1 MNLFLKDQRRDKN
14 LLINTIFV
22 ILLLTA
28 VGFIIFMNYK
38 VEDEEM
44 ITITEGILDLRTWD
58 WQQKETVNLKGE
70 WEFYWQQLLTPQDFV
85 APPLPKKD
93 FFFEVP
99 GEIDDY
105 QVNEQEIE
113 GRGYFTYR
121 AQIKLP
127 SDMKEDLALR
137 LPRTAGTALKV
148 WINGELAASEGE
160 LGRTKREMQPGWGP
174 KLVDFKA
181 EEPKVEI
188 IIQASNYYYHTSGL
202 TGNLLLG
209 PEERIRDKKENGI
222 ASDMLLFGS
231 LLIMTFYHFGLFI
244 FRPDDTSP
252 LYFSLFCLIINFRM
266 AVVGEAYLVDYF
278 NLPYSIIYRML
289 LSYYLAVPVF
299 CLFIASLYP
308 KEFANKVLTA
318 SQILGV
324 SFYAFVLIVPTE
336 IASYTLPYEIITVLF
351 AAYCLYTI
359 ILAVIKRR
367 NGSLLFL
374 LGFLFLFLFL
384 VNDVLYSNRIIN
396 TGYYFHLGLFIF
408 LFFQSLMLSRRFM
421 RSFSIIEA
429 MSQELEEKNK
439 TLAKMNKFRDEFVS
453 NTSQELKILVNNTIS
468 AAESIIHSGASSL
481 SKDIRKDLSA
491 IINTGEGLNA
501 ILNSFID
508 YAKIREERIEL
519 KEQEIEVDDMID
531 YIINFMEPLV
541 DNKNIKFNNQVTA
554 KSYLIKADKSRV
566 IQILYNLL
574 DNLSNTIKGGRVS
587 FLAQSRKE
595 GVEIKLQVEADNI
608 TFRYQDSISELRED
622 INVDKINLQQIVTRE
637 LIRLQGGSLEVEKI
651 ANKMLSL
658 KITLPGGRYSDFYE
672 DEDSKEVDDRV
683 REKREDDSF
692 VEQEESIMIIGNQSN
707 DLDSLEQVLKNEN
720 YAVEIWSDRDK
731 VLQRLTNKHKL
742 IVLDLFAFNKSD
754 IQFCRTIRDR
764 FTVFELPILVMAARS
779 RPENLIGG
787 FEVGIN
793 EFIRK
798 PFVVSELKARVKT
811 LITLKERVEESFKH
825 EQDFL
830 RAQIK
835 PHFLYNT
842 LDTIAFLCTK
852 NPQQA
857 NDLIMDLAKYLRYSF
872 DFESLS
878 QTVPLKKELELV
890 EFYITIQQAR
900 FRDRISIEYEIEDG
914 LYFSL
919 PPLALQ
925 TLVENAAKH
934 GILQKEDGGKIR
946 VEIKE
951 ERAYFRIRVIDN
963 GVGIPEEKM
972 ANIFSLDNQEQQ
984 SLGLK
989 NVNQRLRK
997 LYNQELIID
1006 SSPGEGTTVE
1016 FKIPVRD

>member
-1 MNLFLKDQRRDKN
+1 MNLFLKDQRHDKN
-14 LLINTIFV
+14 LLINTIF
-22 ILLLTA
+22 ILLLLTA
-28 VGFIIFMNYK
+28 VGFIIFMNYR

-44 ITITEGILDLRTWD
+44 TTITEGNLDLRTWD
-58 WQQKETVNLKGE
+58 WQQQETVNLKGE
-70 WEFYWQQLLTPQDFV
+70 WEFYWHQLLTPQDFA

-105 QVNEQEIE
+105 QVNEQNIE

-121 AQIKLP
+121 TQIRLP
-127 SDMKEDLALR
+127 SDMKEDLALQ
-137 LPRTAGTALKV
+137 LPRTVGTAFKV

-174 KLVDFKA
+174 KLIDFKL

-202 TGNLLLG
+202 TGDLLLG
-209 PEERIRDKKENGI
+209 PEEKIRDKKENGI
-222 ASDMLLFGS
+222 AFDMLLFGS
-231 LLIMTFYHFGLFI
+231 LLIMAFYHFGLFI
-244 FRPDDTSP
+244 FRPSDTSP
-252 LYFSLFCLIINFRM
+252 LYFSLFCLIINLRM
-266 AVVGEAYLVDYF
+266 AVVGEAYLVGFF
-278 NLPYSIIYRML
+278 NLPYSVIYRML

-299 CLFIASLYP
+299 CSFIASLYP
-308 KEFANKVLTA
+308 KEFAKKVLTA

-324 SFYAFVLIVPTE
+324 SFYTFVLILPTE

-408 LFFQSLMLSRRFM
+408 LFFQSLMLSHRFM
-421 RSFSIIEA
+421 RSFSIIET

-453 NTSQELKILVNNTIS
+453 NTSQELKILVNNIIS

-481 SKDIRKDLSA
+481 SGDIRKDLSA

-519 KEQEIEVDDMID
+519 KEQEIEVHDMID
-531 YIINFMEPLV
+531 YIINFMEPVV
-541 DNKNIKFNNQVTA
+541 DNKNIKFNNQVAA

-637 LIRLQGGSLEVEKI
+637 LIKLQEGGLEVEKT

-672 DEDSKEVDDRV
+672 DGDSKEVDDRV
-683 REKREDDSF
+683 GEEKEDDAF
-692 VEQEESIMIIGNQSN
+692 VGQEESIMIIGNQPN
-707 DLDSLEQVLKNEN
+707 DLDSLEQVLKDEN

-731 VLQRLTNKHKL
+731 ALQRLTNKQKL
-742 IVLDLFAFNKSD
+742 IVLNLFAFNKSD
-754 IQFCRTIRDR
+754 IQFCRTIRER

-779 RPENLIGG
+779 RPENLIDG

-842 LDTIAFLCTK
+842 LDTIAFLCNK
-852 NPQQA
+852 DPEQA
-857 NDLIMDLAKYLRYSF
+857 NDLIMDLAQYLRYSF

-900 FRDRISIEYEIEDG
+900 FRDRISIEYEIEEG
-914 LYFSL
+914 LNFSL

-934 GILQKEDGGKIR
+934 GILQKEDGGKIK
-946 VEIKE
+946 VEIKRE
-951 ERAYFRIRVIDN
+951 GAYFRIRVIDN
-963 GVGIPEEKM
+963 GVGIPEGEM
-972 ANIFSLDNQEQQ
+972 ANIFSLDNKEQQ